1 MCSSRQALSTLM
13 PRSPLFVS
21 VFVSLP
27 PILPLSFCFL
37 SILRGEF
44 PQRETMSGQRCLF
57 TELRIK
63 TFGPV
68 EPLCLRGEWPGL
80 FQTNFHRFN
89 SEEPR
94 FPDGSS
100 GHLLLR
106 SVPKCHFSAGVSRRY
121 VSNRREMEKKNSRLS
136 RADGSYYR
144 GYLMHFGPLN
154 R

>member
-1 MCSSRQALSTLM
+1 MCSSRQALSTAM
-13 PRSPLFVS
+13 PPSLFVS
-21 VFVSLP
+21 VFASLP

-37 SILRGEF
+37 SILLGEF

-63 TFGPV
+63 TFGPA

-94 FPDGSS
+94 FPDRTPATSVG
-100 GHLLLR
+100 GI
-106 SVPKCHFSAGVSRRY
+106 VPKIALLGWGVWSIYLDSERKGKAKLPILFW
-121 VSNRREMEKKNSRLS
+121 V
-136 RADGSYYR
+136 DGSHYR